1 VQLPLRIPSA
11 EKKNDPIFFF
21 KWPINYLNAKDDP
34 YEAPIL
40 AYNREIDQLME
51 ANTISSEVDEEDF
64 ATCPNG
70 EMMESYDKKESMVL
84 KTPCLENT
92 MTDSKEEGMKSTT
105 PRSKMGSND
114 VTNTP
119 KKIGST

>member
-1 VQLPLRIPSA
+1 MNV
-11 EKKNDPIFFF
+11 
-21 KWPINYLNAKDDP
+21 KDDP

-51 ANTISSEVDEEDF
+51 ANTISSEVDEEDPT
-64 ATCPNG
+64 TCPNG
-70 EMMESYDKKESMVL
+70 EMMESNDEERNMVL

-92 MTDSKEEGMKSTT
+92 MTDSKKEGMKLIT
-105 PRSKMGSND
+105 PKSKMGSND

-119 KKIGST
+119 KKIGYTQ